1 MPTANAPFEHS
12 HVFLGADH
20 DSNER
25 RTWAVIILCVA
36 TMGVE
41 IVGGAIYGSIA
52 LMADGLHM
60 STHAGALLLTALAY
74 RYARRHAFDR
84 RFTFG
89 TGKVGDL
96 AGYTSAVILAMIA
109 LLIAYEAVMR
119 LLAPVPIDY
128 GQAIVIAVLGLIVN
142 IVSVWLLNGGSHH
155 HHHHHHHPHGHAH
168 DHGGHHHHDENRRL
182 TTAGGA
188 LELRIFEDGVPPRFR
203 LHAPHGFMPAADR
216 IGLETIREDGT
227 RQHFT
232 FANHGA
238 YLESR
243 EEIPEP
249 HAFAVRLDLGDEKL
263 TTAFAEPHSHGGHH
277 DNNMRSAI
285 AHVMADAA
293 VSVLVIVGLLLGLVA
308 GWSWMDPVAGLVGA
322 AVILS
327 WSYTLIRDTGGILV
341 DMLPDRRMAD
351 AMRRTIEAEGDTVA
365 DLHLWRLGPGH
376 LGAILA
382 IASAHPREPDFYRG
396 KLAMFPSLSHVTIE
410 VQPKAHAAA

>member
-1 MPTANAPFEHS
+1 MTMPTANAPFEHS

-41 IVGGAIYGSIA
+41 IVGGAVYGSIA

-128 GQAIVIAVLGLIVN
+128 GQAIVIAVLGLAVN
-142 IVSVWLLNGGSHH
+142 IASVWLLNGGGHH
-155 HHHHHHHPHGHAH
+155 HHHAHGHEH
-168 DHGGHHHHDENRRL
+168 DHGPHHHHDEKRRFS
-182 TTAGGA
+182 TAAGP
-188 LELRIFEDGVPPRFR
+188 LELSIFEDGVPPRFR
-203 LHAPHGFMPAADR
+203 LRTVHGPLPEAGAV
-216 IGLETIREDGT
+216 GLETIREDGT
-227 RQHFT
+227 RQRFIFT
-232 FANHGA
+232 DRGA
-238 YLESR
+238 YLESQD
-243 EEIPEP
+243 EIPEP
-249 HAFAVRLDLGDEKL
+249 HAFAVRLDLGEERL
-263 TTAFAEPHSHGGHH
+263 TTAFTEPHSHGGHH

-293 VSVLVIVGLLLGLVA
+293 VSVLVIVGLLLGLLA
-308 GWSWMDPVAGLVGA
+308 GWGWMDPVAGLVGA

-341 DMLPDRRMAD
+341 DMLPDRRLAD
-351 AMRRTIEAEGDTVA
+351 AMRRTIEEEGDKVA

-376 LGAILA
+376 LGAILS
-382 IASAHPREPDFYRG
+382 IASSHPREPNFYRS

-410 VQPKAHAAA
+410 VQPKARAAA

>member
-1 MPTANAPFEHS
+1 MTMPTANAPFEHS
-12 HVFLGADH
+12 HVFLGSDH

-36 TMGVE
+36 MMGLE

-128 GQAIVIAVLGLIVN
+128 GQAIAIAVLGLAVN
-142 IVSVWLLNGGSHH
+142 IASVWLLNGGAHH
-155 HHHHHHHPHGHAH
+155 HHHHAHGHGH
-168 DHGGHHHHDENRRL
+168 DHGDHHHHEEARRL
-182 TTAGGA
+182 STASGS
-188 LELRIFEDGVPPRFR
+188 LELSIFEDGVPPRFR
-203 LHAPHGFMPAADR
+203 LRSLQGPMPEAATVS
-216 IGLETIREDGT
+216 LEIIRKEGT
-227 RQHFT
+227 RQRFIFT
-232 FANHGA
+232 DHDT
-238 YLESR
+238 YLESQ

-249 HAFAVRLDLGDEKL
+249 HAFAVRLDLGGERL
-263 TTAFAEPHSHGGHH
+263 TTAFAEPHTHGGHH

-293 VSVLVIVGLLLGLVA
+293 VSVLVIVGLLLGLLA
-308 GWSWMDPVAGLVGA
+308 GWGWMDPIAGLVGA

-341 DMLPDRRMAD
+341 DMLPDRRLAD
-351 AMRRTIEAEGDTVA
+351 AMRRTIEEEGDKVA

-376 LGAILA
+376 LGAILS

-410 VQPKAHAAA
+410 VQPR

>member
-1 MPTANAPFEHS
+1 MTMPTTNAPFEHG

-25 RTWAVIILCVA
+25 RTWAVIILCLA

-41 IVGGAIYGSIA
+41 IVGGAVYGSIA

-109 LLIAYEAVMR
+109 LLIAYEAAMR
-119 LLAPVPIDY
+119 LLAPVAIDY
-128 GQAIVIAVLGLIVN
+128 RQAVAIAVLGLIVN
-142 IVSVWLLNGGSHH
+142 LASVWLLKGGHDHHHGHGHHHRDDHRHDHEHH
-155 HHHHHHHPHGHAH
+155 HHHDP
-168 DHGGHHHHDENRRL
+168 
-182 TTAGGA
+182 
-188 LELRIFEDGVPPRFR
+188 
-203 LHAPHGFMPAADR
+203 
-216 IGLETIREDGT
+216 
-227 RQHFT
+227 
-232 FANHGA
+232 
-238 YLESR
+238 
-243 EEIPEP
+243 
-249 HAFAVRLDLGDEKL
+249 
-263 TTAFAEPHSHGGHH
+263 HH

-293 VSVLVIVGLLLGLVA
+293 VSVLVIVGLLLGLLA
-308 GWSWMDPVAGLVGA
+308 GWSWMDPIAGLVGA

-341 DMLPDRRMAD
+341 DMLPDRSLAD
-351 AMRRTIEAEGDTVA
+351 AMRKAVEEEGDTVA

-382 IASAHPREPDFYRG
+382 VASSHSREPDFYRA
-396 KLAMFPSLSHVTIE
+396 KLARFPSLSHVTIE
-410 VQPKAHAAA
+410 VQPR

>member
-1 MPTANAPFEHS
+1 MTMPTANAPFEHS

-36 TMGVE
+36 MMGVE
-41 IVGGAIYGSIA
+41 IMGGAIYGSIA

-128 GQAIVIAVLGLIVN
+128 GQAIVIAVLGLAVN
-142 IVSVWLLNGGSHH
+142 IASVWLLNGSGHHHHHAHGHEHDHGSHH
-155 HHHHHHHPHGHAH
+155 HH
-168 DHGGHHHHDENRRL
+168 EEERRFS
-182 TTAGGA
+182 TAAGP
-188 LELRIFEDGVPPRFR
+188 LELSIFEDGVPPRFR
-203 LHAPHGFMPAADR
+203 LHAPHGSMLDP
-216 IGLETIREDGT
+216 GMVSLETMREDGT
-227 RQHFT
+227 RQRFT
-232 FANHGA
+232 FTNHGT

-243 EEIPEP
+243 EDIPEP
-249 HAFAVRLDLGDEKL
+249 HAFGIRLEFGDERL

-277 DNNMRSAI
+277 DNNMRSAV

-293 VSVLVIVGLLLGLVA
+293 VSVLVIVGLLLGLLA
-308 GWSWMDPVAGLVGA
+308 GWGWMDPVAGLVGA

-341 DMLPDRRMAD
+341 DMLPDRRLAD
-351 AMRRTIEAEGDTVA
+351 AMRRTIEEEGDKVA

-376 LGAILA
+376 LGAILS

-410 VQPKAHAAA
+410 VQPKGRAA